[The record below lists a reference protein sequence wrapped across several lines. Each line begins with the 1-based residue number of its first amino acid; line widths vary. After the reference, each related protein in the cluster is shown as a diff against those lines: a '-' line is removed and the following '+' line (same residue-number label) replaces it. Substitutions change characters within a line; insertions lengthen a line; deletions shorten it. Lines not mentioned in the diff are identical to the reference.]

1 MADKL
6 LPLTQHLTLIT
17 DDKVLD
23 KRTGNILSIK
33 HPLVQT
39 EAKSFFER
47 KNSVS
52 AVSIGDKVDFV
63 YGLESTKI
71 DLQLKT
77 SDGISEVKD
86 GFLIEIYLS
95 GSDGKIK
102 RLYKEDIE
110 DPLDGD
116 KTISDGFDNYFK
128 LEVDV

>member
-1 MADKL
+1 MTDKI
-6 LPLTQHLTLIT
+6 LPLTEHLTLIT
-17 DDKVLD
+17 ETKVLD
-23 KRTGNILSIK
+23 KRTGNILSIN
-33 HPLVQT
+33 HPTVQA
-39 EAKSFFER
+39 EAKNFLER

-52 AVSIGDKVDFV
+52 AVSVGDKVDFV

-77 SDGISEVKD
+77 SDGPMEAKN

-95 GSDGKIK
+95 GSDGKLK
-102 RLYKEDIE
+102 RLYKEDIQ

-116 KTISDGFDNYFK
+116 KTLSDGFSNYFK

>member
-1 MADKL
+1 MSDKI
-6 LPLTQHLTLIT
+6 LPLTPNLTLISA
-17 DDKVLD
+17 DKVLD

-33 HPLVQT
+33 HPLVQS
-39 EAKSFFER
+39 EAKSFFE
-47 KNSVS
+47 KKSNVS
-52 AVSIGDKVDFV
+52 ALSIGDKVDFV

-77 SDGISEVKD
+77 SDGISEVKN
-86 GFLIEIYLS
+86 GFLIEVYLS

-102 RLYKEDIE
+102 RLFKEDIE

-116 KTISDGFDNYFK
+116 KTISDGFDNYFI